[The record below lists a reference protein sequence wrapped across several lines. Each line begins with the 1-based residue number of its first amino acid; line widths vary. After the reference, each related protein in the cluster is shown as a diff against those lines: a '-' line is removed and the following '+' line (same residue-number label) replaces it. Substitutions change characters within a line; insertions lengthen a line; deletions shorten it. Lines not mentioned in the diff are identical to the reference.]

1 MIRSYPTL
9 ITSISVTSPVKV
21 FSGTTDGGAVTLS
34 GGGAISNGQQQAI
47 TTIALCNT
55 GSPTINDETVNSV
68 TVNIYLV
75 KYGLSYGPQNL
86 IVSSLVIPAGETVFF
101 SEERIVLDAGD
112 EMWVGTSTAALL
124 AVTVSS
130 LPV

>member
-21 FSGTTDGGAVTLS
+21 FSGTTDGGAVTLG

-47 TTIALCNT
+47 TTVALCNA

-86 IVSSLVIPAGETVFF
+86 IVSNLVIPAGETVFF

-112 EMWVGTSTAALL
+112 EMWVGTSAAALL

>member
-21 FSGTTDGGAVTLS
+21 FSGTTDGGAVTLG